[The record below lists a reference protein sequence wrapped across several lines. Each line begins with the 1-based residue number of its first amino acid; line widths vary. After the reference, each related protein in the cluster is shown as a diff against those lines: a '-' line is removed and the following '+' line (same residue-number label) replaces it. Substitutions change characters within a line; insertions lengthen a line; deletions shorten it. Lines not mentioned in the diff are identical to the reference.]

1 MTRLQSGCT
10 IIAGDGWI
18 WMDRSNPNILT
29 GTLLLTEGQKDRIVT
44 LDDMS
49 RGSGVAWPCSI
60 ASGVVGGLRGRN
72 MKRVLIAA
80 GCCLL
85 AGCSTALE
93 RPQAVSV
100 GRTPGL
106 VLPADVRLVTE
117 RPLTPQAIVCAE
129 PSPDTSKALST
140 LAKLQASGQTPA
152 GVEVGVGGGRST
164 AEALTALAGRTAAV
178 VALRDGLFRACE
190 ARANGLISR
199 ASYALILSQYGDLL
213 VTLTLGEAAAG
224 SGMVPAVAGA
234 APSAPDMDDKPPSRS
249 PAPAGSTPA
258 ATATAAEAPALQP
271 ALIAVALTGGA
282 SKARGAA
289 ATSGAAKGS
298 KQGAAAPAPTTP
310 SAAKPGAGAAAIPA
324 ASPGD
329 ASAAIAKLY
338 FDSAQARGKNAF
350 FSVCVALA
358 GELYQPGTPAFDDA
372 NTRAALS
379 SACVQH
385 LLNMKAREDAEIA
398 SMQAAARRDETAS
411 RLLEAQAS
419 SPAKPSHQ
427 AAGGRHAKRGRARFT
442 T

>member
-1 MTRLQSGCT
+1 
-10 IIAGDGWI
+10 
-18 WMDRSNPNILT
+18 
-29 GTLLLTEGQKDRIVT
+29 
-44 LDDMS
+44 
-49 RGSGVAWPCSI
+49 
-60 ASGVVGGLRGRN
+60 
-72 MKRVLIAA
+72 MKLGLIAA

-85 AGCSTALE
+85 AGCSTTLE
-93 RPQAVSV
+93 RPQAVSI

-106 VLPADVRLVTE
+106 ALPADVRLVTE
-117 RPLTPQAIVCAE
+117 RPLTPQLIVCAE

-140 LAKLQASGQTPA
+140 LAKLEASGKTPA

-224 SGMVPAVAGA
+224 SGVAPAVASG
-234 APSAPDMDDKPPSRS
+234 APSAPDMDEKPPSQS
-249 PAPAGSTPA
+249 PAPAGATPA
-258 ATATAAEAPALQP
+258 ATGAAAEAPAPHP
-271 ALIAVALTGGA
+271 ALIAVALTDSA
-282 SKARGAA
+282 SKERGAA
-289 ATSGAAKGS
+289 RAGGAAKS
-298 KQGAAAPAPTTP
+298 LQQGARTPTATTH
-310 SAAKPGAGAAAIPA
+310 SAAKPDAAAAAAPA

-338 FDSAQARGKNAF
+338 FDSAESRGKNAF

-358 GELYQPGTPAFDDA
+358 GELYQPGAPAFDDA

-385 LLNMKAREDAEIA
+385 LLNMKIREDAEIA
-398 SMQAAARRDETAS
+398 SMQAAAQRDEAAS

-419 SPAKPSHQ
+419 SPTKPSHQ
-427 AAGGRHAKRGRARFT
+427 AVGARHAKRSRTRVT